1 MTPREEYLLDQLD
14 RLLAPSTLDG
24 TEGHALLEELVAVV
38 RDANG
43 DPVRIRSALLD
54 ANLRLRA
61 LIAGLVPREAINN
74 AICTIME
81 KMP

>member
-1 MTPREEYLLDQLD
+1 MPPREDYLIDQLD

-24 TEGHALLEELVAVV
+24 GEGHALLEELVATV
-38 RDANG
+38 RDA

-54 ANLRLRA
+54 AKLRLRA
-61 LIAGLVPREAINN
+61 LIAGLVPREAVNN
-74 AICTIME
+74 AVCTIME